1 MIPARAPDPAA
12 LRGLRLFAGL
22 DAAALADVVGCA
34 QTRRVAK
41 GARFFAQGDSAG
53 SCHALIDG
61 RVKIAQTGPDGQ
73 QIVVRF
79 IGPGE
84 MFGTVAVFTGGGYP
98 GDAVAMADCVAI
110 QWPAAAMT
118 ALMLRYPQ
126 IGLNAL
132 GIVGGRLQEMQSR
145 LREVSTERVERRI
158 AHALLRLV
166 RQAGRRIEGGVEIA
180 FPLSRQDMAEMT
192 GTTLHTVSRIL
203 SGWEA
208 QGIIE
213 SGRLQV
219 VIRRPHALV
228 AIAEDLPQ
236 TDGPQMDGEPT

>member
-1 MIPARAPDPAA
+1 MVQALTPNSAV
-12 LRGLRLFAGL
+12 LRGLRLFAEL
-22 DAAALADVVGCA
+22 DEAALADVVGCA
-34 QTRRVAK
+34 QTRRVVK
-41 GARFFAQGDSAG
+41 GSVIFTQGDPATA
-53 SCHALIDG
+53 CHALIDG
-61 RVKIAQTGPDGQ
+61 RIKILQTGTDGQ
-73 QIVVRF
+73 QIVVRL

-84 MFGTVAVFTGGGYP
+84 MFGTVAVFSGGRYP

-118 ALMLRYPQ
+118 AVMLRHPR

-132 GIVGGRLQEMQSR
+132 SIVGGRLQEMQSR

-158 AHALLRLV
+158 AHTLLRLV

-180 FPLSRQDMAEMT
+180 FPLSRQDVAEMT

-213 SGRLQV
+213 SGRLQI
-219 VIRRPHALV
+219 VIRQPQGLV
-228 AIAEDLPQ
+228 AIADA
-236 TDGPQMDGEPT
+236 TG